1 MSQATTSDQEICIFL
16 FIHLGSSDVESNKI
30 LSYLKNNNLK
40 GISPILFTETVKN
53 RLLDNKE
60 GITVDEIPCFII
72 KEGNKTPEIYSINH
86 MNDVI
91 SKYKTF
97 LGVNNV

>member
-16 FIHLGSSDVESNKI
+16 FIHLGSQDIESTKI
-30 LSYLKNNNLK
+30 LSYLKSNNLK

-53 RLLDNKE
+53 RLLNNE
-60 GITVDEIPCFII
+60 VDEIPCFII